1 MGIETFQVRPALH
14 LMQKRNMRTFSLLI
28 VLFFCSCSAK
38 WHYKKAIKKGLEITT
53 KSDTI
58 RITTIDSIPV
68 IKHDTIV
75 YEKYFTSKDT
85 VVYYKDVYVP
95 KTIREITC
103 MNKEPNNKSNNKTYL
118 LFSKQDLMESE
129 FSSFLLAIN
138 ITDNRDTMNIEI

>member
-1 MGIETFQVRPALH
+1 
-14 LMQKRNMRTFSLLI
+14 MRTFSLLI

-38 WHYKKAIKKGLEITT
+38 WHYNKAIKKGIEITT

-85 VVYYKDVYVP
+85 IVYYKDVYVP
-95 KTIREITC
+95 KTIREIRIE
-103 MNKEPNNKSNNKTYL
+103 NKL
-118 LFSKQDLMESE
+118 
-129 FSSFLLAIN
+129 I
-138 ITDNRDTMNIEI
+138 RDTIRIKEKAKVQVEKEETKQTKAENNVLSKFFLGLIIGIITTVILGYAIRMKWK

>member
-1 MGIETFQVRPALH
+1 
-14 LMQKRNMRTFSLLI
+14 MRTFSLLI

-38 WHYKKAIKKGLEITT
+38 WHYNKAIKKGLEITT

-85 VVYYKDVYVP
+85 IVFYKDVYVP
-95 KTIREITC
+95 KTIREIRIE
-103 MNKEPNNKSNNKTYL
+103 NKL
-118 LFSKQDLMESE
+118 
-129 FSSFLLAIN
+129 I
-138 ITDNRDTMNIEI
+138 RDTIRIKEKAKVQVEKEETKQTKAENNVLSKFFLGLIIGIITTVILGFAIRMKWK